1 MVYNMDFLIAAL
13 IFLLLILGHCMD
25 MRRMDVQKNRTFT
38 IFMMIGIADILFDM
52 LCTLMISWE
61 RADLAWLLRI
71 SLMVLYLLQVMVPY
85 MLQRHMLVQ
94 YRKRNLRR
102 DVILWTAYPAV
113 MVLMVLINPW
123 TKLLYTVNDAG
134 KYIRG
139 PLYMSMYLYA
149 MVYIL
154 SLAIVAI
161 RHIREI
167 GRSRVLALWELIVFS
182 GACVVVQS
190 INNDLLMTG
199 FGIALGITVLFFT
212 MNNPYQNTDHLTGA
226 FSVNYLHER
235 MQDLVV
241 RKREFHLIT
250 VELQMR
256 RVNLTYGAQAGDRLL
271 IQTAEALRSINR
283 RNLVFRVSGQR
294 FLILAYSIVDYD
306 AAITQV
312 RRRFSAP
319 ISVEGGQLHCPVMIS
334 GIPHGERFGDSAVL
348 LEYLNYLAQLT
359 PPGTRTAVVQDNEET
374 RKGFRYEQSIESYL
388 QQALA
393 EDKFEICFQP
403 VYSIRSGR
411 CVSLEVLS
419 RMRHPTLGPVSPDVF
434 IRVAEKNDMIA
445 RFDQLQLRRACR
457 FLCAHPEIVEEI
469 DTVKFN
475 LSPVELMM
483 RGHAQNLIAI
493 IREYGLPLELF
504 QFEITE
510 TVASEDSD
518 SMTEAVQSFVRAGIG
533 LCLDDFG
540 SGFANLNMVLKQPF
554 TTIKLDRSLLTGI
567 CENEKVA
574 AFYENIVAMFQNMGY
589 AVVAEGIE
597 REEELALVKRW
608 GVDLVQGYYF
618 SRPLSQEEL
627 IEKVCAQK
635 SAS

>member
-1 MVYNMDFLIAAL
+1 
-13 IFLLLILGHCMD
+13 
-25 MRRMDVQKNRTFT
+25 
-38 IFMMIGIADILFDM
+38 
-52 LCTLMISWE
+52 
-61 RADLAWLLRI
+61 
-71 SLMVLYLLQVMVPY
+71 
-85 MLQRHMLVQ
+85 
-94 YRKRNLRR
+94 
-102 DVILWTAYPAV
+102 
-113 MVLMVLINPW
+113 
-123 TKLLYTVNDAG
+123 
-134 KYIRG
+134 
-139 PLYMSMYLYA
+139 
-149 MVYIL
+149 
-154 SLAIVAI
+154 
-161 RHIREI
+161 
-167 GRSRVLALWELIVFS
+167 
-182 GACVVVQS
+182 
-190 INNDLLMTG
+190 
-199 FGIALGITVLFFT
+199 
-212 MNNPYQNTDHLTGA
+212 
-226 FSVNYLHER
+226 
-235 MQDLVV
+235 
-241 RKREFHLIT
+241 
-250 VELQMR
+250 
-256 RVNLTYGAQAGDRLL
+256 
-271 IQTAEALRSINR
+271 
-283 RNLVFRVSGQR
+283 
-294 FLILAYSIVDYD
+294 
-306 AAITQV
+306 
-312 RRRFSAP
+312 
-319 ISVEGGQLHCPVMIS
+319 
-334 GIPHGERFGDSAVL
+334 
-348 LEYLNYLAQLT
+348 
-359 PPGTRTAVVQDNEET
+359 
-374 RKGFRYEQSIESYL
+374 
-388 QQALA
+388 
-393 EDKFEICFQP
+393 
-403 VYSIRSGR
+403 
-411 CVSLEVLS
+411 
-419 RMRHPTLGPVSPDVF
+419 
-434 IRVAEKNDMIA
+434 MIA

-457 FLCAHPEIVEEI
+457 FLRAHPEIVEEI